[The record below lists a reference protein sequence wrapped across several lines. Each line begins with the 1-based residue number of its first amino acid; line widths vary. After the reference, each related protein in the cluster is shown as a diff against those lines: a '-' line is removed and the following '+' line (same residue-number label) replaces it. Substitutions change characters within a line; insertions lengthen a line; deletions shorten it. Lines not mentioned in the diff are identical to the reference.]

1 MSEAL
6 SAVCDGHAPHPAEGV
21 FGFSALADFAICIMS
36 DGRLPRCAGILKFI
50 EMMLIKE

>member
-21 FGFSALADFAICIMS
+21 FGFSALLATRFNQQHLLATVHS
-36 DGRLPRCAGILKFI
+36 AKH
-50 EMMLIKE
+50 IKVRVRP